1 MKRFKRKKIFLILT
15 FITYF
20 VYLSSLIF
28 IMKFDLKA
36 DPIVYA
42 EHYYLLYAKSNNMQT
57 VNIEQNIFYLQRALI
72 APFAP
77 VVQALCK
84 ITSQEQY
91 IRYKYLFKMHCNFLI
106 MRSYIQLASRFD
118 KEEIYFYNYL
128 YKEMIIESLKV
139 AKYYYEL
146 ALSYWYMA
154 KQEALNATKF
164 QKYKIDIAAWED
176 EQAKILSGAYK
187 YDQIIY
193 ERIENLLKNIGFLEN
208 WANTFYPDQS
218 QQNQSSQNQ

>member
-1 MKRFKRKKIFLILT
+1 MKRFKINKIISILIL
-15 FITYF
+15 IIY
-20 VYLSSLIF
+20 SSSIIF
-28 IMKFDLKA
+28 AINISLKG

-42 EHYYLLYAKSNNMQT
+42 EQYYLLYSKSNNMQT
-57 VNIEQNIFYLQRALI
+57 VNIEQNIFYLQRALMS
-72 APFAP
+72 PFAP

-84 ITSQEQY
+84 ITTQEQY

-146 ALSYWYMA
+146 ALPYWDIA
-154 KQEALNATKF
+154 KKEAFNATTF
-164 QKYKIDIAAWED
+164 QKFKIDIPAWED
-176 EQAKILSGAYK
+176 EQVKILTGYYK
-187 YDQIIY
+187 YDEIIY
-193 ERIENLLKNIGFLEN
+193 SRIENILKNIGFLEN
-208 WANTFYPDQS
+208 WSSSFYPDQN
-218 QQNQSSQNQ
+218 QQNNQNQ

>member
-1 MKRFKRKKIFLILT
+1 MKKFNNKNFIFFTIFFLLFFLFLTSINYKI
-15 FITYF
+15 
-20 VYLSSLIF
+20 
-28 IMKFDLKA
+28 KA
-36 DPIVYA
+36 DPIIYA
-42 EHYYLLYAKSNNMQT
+42 EQYYLLYSKSNNMQSI
-57 VNIEQNIFYLQRALI
+57 NIEQNIFYLQRALM

-84 ITSQEQY
+84 ITTQEQY

-118 KEEIYFYNYL
+118 KEGVYFYNYL

-146 ALSYWYMA
+146 ALPYW
-154 KQEALNATKF
+154 QETIKEANNALTF
-164 QKYKIDIAAWED
+164 QKYKIDIPQWED
-176 EQAKILSGAYK
+176 EQAKIISGIYK

-193 ERIENLLKNIGFLEN
+193 DRLENLLKNMAFLEN
-208 WANTFYPDQS
+208 WANSFDQNS
-218 QQNQSSQNQ
+218 NQ

>member
-1 MKRFKRKKIFLILT
+1 MKRFNNKNFIFFTIFFLLFFLFLTSINYKI
-15 FITYF
+15 
-20 VYLSSLIF
+20 
-28 IMKFDLKA
+28 KA
-36 DPIVYA
+36 DPIIYA
-42 EHYYLLYAKSNNMQT
+42 EQYYLLYSKSNNMQSI
-57 VNIEQNIFYLQRALI
+57 NIEQNIFYLQRALM

-84 ITSQEQY
+84 ITTQEQY

-118 KEEIYFYNYL
+118 KEDIYFYNYL

-146 ALSYWYMA
+146 ALPYW
-154 KQEALNATKF
+154 QETIKEANNALTF
-164 QKYKIDIAAWED
+164 QKYKIDIPQWED
-176 EQAKILSGAYK
+176 EQAKIISGVYK

-193 ERIENLLKNIGFLEN
+193 DRLENLLKNMAFLEN
-208 WANTFYPDQS
+208 WANSFDQNS
-218 QQNQSSQNQ
+218 NQ